1 MTKSF
6 VFGIAVSD
14 YNFTGRE
21 KETLR
26 LKNKKIRNL
35 H

>member
-21 KETLR
+21 KETLQIVQGSKQR
-26 LKNKKIRNL
+26 
-35 H
+35 